1 MTHIPRLFTALFAL
15 ALLALPF
22 GGSAAAQGDSA
33 YTAVVTEERVDVRS
47 GAGRAYYV
55 VGELEEGQQVRVV
68 EVLFDETWYKIQVP
82 TTVYSYVSKAFVNAQ
97 GDGSVGVVNADRTEF
112 KAASLRGPGE
122 SYRVQGTFNQGDRV
136 QIVAEEGN
144 FYKIASPSESFV
156 FIPAGTIRRVTAA
169 DMVPAPPTDEETPA
183 QDPADNTDEPEV
195 AQEPEAVTPPA
206 DEETAEETVEETTDE
221 AADPAD
227 EGPSDEQAQQPAD
240 DETMTDEA
248 DDDVEGAQ
256 PADDETTAT
265 DETTESTDAGD
276 EAAQAT
282 GEETPAEEGDR
293 LPARPDVE
301 VTTPARSDALKAVE
315 MDLLPYFAVGI
326 EDRPLDHMEAGYR
339 DILATG
345 DLPDVDRRIVEVR
358 LRTIARQRE
367 ILAAISRVEAARAPR
382 EPRTQV
388 PDLESLPRGPV
399 DYNAV
404 GLLQSSSVY
413 DGQSLPRM
421 YRIVDPTGRT
431 IAYVAP
437 TPLIDESDLLNTLVG
452 VVGSASYDPALKLQI
467 ITPSR
472 LDALAA
478 EAE

>member
-1 MTHIPRLFTALFAL
+1 MTHVNRLFTALIAL

-22 GGSAAAQGDSA
+22 GGSAAAQGDTG
-33 YTAVVTEERVDVRS
+33 YTAVVTQDRVDVRS

-82 TTVYSYVSKAFVNAQ
+82 STVYSYVSKAFVDAQ
-97 GDGSVGVVNADRTEF
+97 GDGSMGVVNADRTEF

-122 SYRVQGTFNQGDRV
+122 SYRVQGTFSQGDRV

-144 FYKIASPSESFV
+144 FYKIASPSESYV

-169 DMVPAPPTDEETPA
+169 DMVPARPADDGETPAPPTDDTTDEPEA
-183 QDPADNTDEPEV
+183 TDEPEV
-195 AQEPEAVTPPA
+195 VTPPA
-206 DEETAEETVEETTDE
+206 DDDTADAVDEATDEVTGPADAQDATEEATDSDMASEESADEAEATQPADTDDAGTEADEETTDST
-221 AADPAD
+221 D
-227 EGPSDEQAQQPAD
+227 AD
-240 DETMTDEA
+240 DA
-248 DDDVEGAQ
+248 
-256 PADDETTAT
+256 AT
-265 DETTESTDAGD
+265 EDAGD
-276 EAAQAT
+276 EAPADT
-282 GEETPAEEGDR
+282 GDG
-293 LPARPDVE
+293 LPAKPDVE

-315 MDLLPYFAVGI
+315 MHLLPYFAVDI
-326 EDRPLDHMEAGYR
+326 EDRPLDHMEQGYR
-339 DILATG
+339 DILANG
-345 DLPDVDRRIVEVR
+345 DLPEVDRRIVEVR

-367 ILAAISRVEAARAPR
+367 ILRAISRVEAARAPR
-382 EPRTQV
+382 EPSTQV

-431 IAYVAP
+431 VAYVAP

-478 EAE
+478 EPE